1 MIGAI
6 FRLFIFVLVLA
17 ALGIL
22 FFYAFVAA
30 LILTPI
36 LLLLFFLFGRNKN
49 VQWWVVRNGQT
60 GPRPQSSPRGQGPII
75 DHDPDALPPKEDEPR

>member
-1 MIGAI
+1 MIAAI

-36 LLLLFFLFGRNKN
+36 LFVLFYLFGRKQN
-49 VQWWVVRNGQT
+49 VQWWVVRNGEAQ
-60 GPRPQSSPRGQGPII
+60 PRPHSNPRGQGPVI
-75 DHDPDALPPKEDEPR
+75 DHDPDALPPKDGESR

>member
-22 FFYAFVAA
+22 FFYAFIAA

-36 LLLLFFLFGRNKN
+36 LFVLFYLFGRKQN
-49 VQWWVVRNGQT
+49 VQWWVVRNGGT
-60 GPRPQSSPRGQGPII
+60 DPRPRGHGPAQGPII
-75 DHDPDALPPKEDEPR
+75 DHDPDALPPKEGEPR